1 MLMSMCGMGFG
12 ISLVSEGWVALGIPG
27 VVMRPLVEEADIVP
41 FSAICSPDNDNPVLR
56 RFISAAHVMA
66 GRARRGPSD
75 WAGLNVSAPQ
85 DADEHIAPHDNNHSE
100 RSRHD
105 LRSVSHHHDRRIDRK

>member
-1 MLMSMCGMGFG
+1 MSMVGMGFG

-41 FSAICSPDNDNPVLR
+41 FSAIWSPDNDNPVLR

-66 GRARRGPSD
+66 GRARRGTSD
-75 WAGLNVSAPQ
+75 WAGINVSDPQ
-85 DADEHIAPHDNNHSE
+85 EADEQFAPHDNNHSE

-105 LRSVSHHHDRRIDRK
+105 TR